1 LNENQSPAEDEIT
14 SFDPK
19 LAALDPAAA
28 ASRLGIRI
36 DEGTAVFDIKSLL
49 NSLGGWWGI
58 VESTIPPT
66 AFLVVYSITL
76 NVLMAVTIAG
86 SLSAISLVKQV
97 ITRKALSQAIA
108 GAALIAISAW
118 LALRGQPKDY
128 YITGF
133 FTNGIYGTVLLISIL
148 ARWPVIGLLVGFFK
162 GWGVKWRKDRA
173 LLTRFDLVTGLWVGL
188 FATRLIIELP
198 MYFAN
203 NLQLLGITKLILSE
217 PAYAIV
223 LWFSW
228 LSLRSV
234 ILTKS

>member
-1 LNENQSPAEDEIT
+1 MAAEKNSEEIPVEL
-14 SFDPK
+14 SAS
-19 LAALDPAAA
+19 LAALDPNAA
-28 ASRLGIRI
+28 ASRLGIRM
-36 DEGTAVFDIKSLL
+36 DEGTAVFDAKSLL

-76 NVLMAVTIAG
+76 NVIWAVTIAG
-86 SLSAISLVKQV
+86 SLSVISVVKQLV
-97 ITRKALSQAIA
+97 TRRAVTQAIA

-133 FTNGIYGTVLLISIL
+133 YTNAIYGSVMLMSVLV
-148 ARWPVIGLLVGFFK
+148 RWPIIGLLVGFFK
-162 GWGVKWRKDRA
+162 GWGVGWRKNRA
-173 LLTRFDLVTGLWVGL
+173 LLTRFDLVTALWVGL
-188 FATRLIIELP
+188 FATRLVVELP

-223 LWFSW
+223 LWFTW

>member
-1 LNENQSPAEDEIT
+1 MNESQNAAGDEIKGE
-14 SFDPK
+14 DPK

-28 ASRLGIRI
+28 AARLGFRI
-36 DEGTAVFDIKSLL
+36 DEGNAVFDAKSLL

-66 AFLVVYSITL
+66 AFLVVYSVTL
-76 NVLMAVTIAG
+76 NVIWAVVIAG
-86 SLSAISLVKQV
+86 SLSIVSLAKQI
-97 ITRKALSQAIA
+97 ITRKALTQAIA
-108 GAALIAISAW
+108 GAALIALSAW
-118 LALRGQPKDY
+118 LALRGQPRDY

-133 FTNGIYGTVLLISIL
+133 FTNGIYGSVLLISII

-162 GWGVKWRKDRA
+162 GWGVRWRQDRA
-173 LLTRFDLVTGLWVGL
+173 LLTRFDLVTSLWVGL
-188 FATRLIIELP
+188 FATRLVIELP

-234 ILTKS
+234 ILAKS

>member
-1 LNENQSPAEDEIT
+1 MAAEKNSEEIPVEL
-14 SFDPK
+14 SAS
-19 LAALDPAAA
+19 LAALDPNVA
-28 ASRLGIRI
+28 ASRLGIRM
-36 DEGTAVFDIKSLL
+36 DEGTAVFDAKSLL

-76 NVLMAVTIAG
+76 NVIWAVTIAG
-86 SLSAISLVKQV
+86 SLSVISVVKQLV
-97 ITRKALSQAIA
+97 TRRAVTQAIA

-133 FTNGIYGTVLLISIL
+133 YTNAIYGSVMLMSVLV
-148 ARWPVIGLLVGFFK
+148 RWPIIGLLVGFFK
-162 GWGVKWRKDRA
+162 GWGVGWRKNRA
-173 LLTRFDLVTGLWVGL
+173 LLTRFDLVTALWVGL
-188 FATRLIIELP
+188 FATRLVVELP

-223 LWFSW
+223 LWFTW

>member
-1 LNENQSPAEDEIT
+1 LTESHSPAAEET
-14 SFDPK
+14 AALDPK

-36 DEGTAVFDIKSLL
+36 DEGTAVFDVKSLL

-58 VESTIPPT
+58 IESTIPPT
-66 AFLVVYSITL
+66 AFLAVYSITL
-76 NVLMAVTIAG
+76 NVLWAVAIAG
-86 SLSAISLVKQV
+86 SLSAISLVKQL
-97 ITRKALSQAIA
+97 ITRKALTQAIA

-133 FTNGIYGTVLLISIL
+133 FTNGIYGSVLFISIL
-148 ARWPVIGLLVGFFK
+148 ARWPVIGLLVGFLK

-234 ILTKS
+234 ILAKS